1 MHINS
6 ETHRYFLCADLV
18 DRAKR
23 EGASP
28 ARMERLRAWEKHLA
42 EDARRAM
49 RSPFT
54 VADLFAT
61 LKHSQS

>member
-1 MHINS
+1 MT
-6 ETHRYFLCADLV
+6 EAKRYFLCADLY
-18 DRAKR
+18 DRAKS

-28 ARMERLRAWEKHLA
+28 KRLKRLKAWEQHLA

-49 RSPFT
+49 SSPWT

-61 LKHSQS
+61 LKHSLS